1 MTKVL
6 PHGEKTVAIITIE
19 YGKFPATGPNLCE
32 ETVDNGERVH

>member
-19 YGKFPATGPNLCE
+19 YGKFPATGQILGE
-32 ETVDNGERVH
+32 KTVDNGERVH